1 MPHLKILL
9 HLVPLLS
16 PSVLLIC
23 FLSISIFLTL
33 LPAPSYSFGI
43 RPSFRL
49 SRHSLSPQIY
59 FCVHIKS
66 LFTLIL
72 SRPPSHL
79 FLLLKLPVDRH
90 LTCRIFKMFS
100 HCLNWKGHLRRKSI
114 HCQPFLNYSALPRV
128 RTALF
133 ICLPVSHLQYLRH
146 HLPDLD
152 SFREMMHC
160 TLKFQSSQ
168 GRQP

>member
-1 MPHLKILL
+1 MCLSSL
-9 HLVPLLS
+9 PLSFLFVSCLFLSFS
-16 PSVLLIC
+16 PSCQPPLIH
-23 FLSISIFLTL
+23 LASV
-33 LPAPSYSFGI
+33 PPSAS
-43 RPSFRL
+43 P
-49 SRHSLSPQIY
+49 RHSLSPQIY

-72 SRPPSHL
+72 SHLPSHL